1 VVTLLLIALAIDCA
15 LILTRTLGR
24 SALPAPAPV
33 RVALAAP
40 NVNPTVELATVV
52 NAHLFGVA
60 GEQSGGNAPQ
70 TTMPLV
76 LAGVIADKDP
86 AKGQAIIGESASAA
100 KLIAVGATI
109 AGGAR
114 LNSVYDDRV
123 LIDRNGRLETLML
136 PRTAPQGRPAGIPPS
151 RVTPQASAAR
161 DSSAAVLAGLVRVQ
175 PVFNQG
181 KLSGYRI
188 FPGGA
193 RGTST
198 FTQLGLRAGDLITAV
213 NGTPLD
219 DAARAMEVMQT
230 LSSSASATVT
240 VSRNGQNQEVNL
252 NLANLNTETEPG
264 QGENS
269 AGATGGATNAGSEQP
284 APVGP
289 LRHAPMAPI
298 GIPAS
303 VPPPAPPDANS
314 AGSIER

>member
-1 VVTLLLIALAIDCA
+1 MVLLIALAIECA

-24 SALPAPAPV
+24 SALPPPAPAH
-33 RVALAAP
+33 VALP
-40 NVNPTVELATVV
+40 TSNVNPTVELATVV

-60 GEQSGGNAPQ
+60 GEQNGGDAPQ

-86 AKGQAIIGESASAA
+86 AKGQAIIGESAAAA
-100 KLIAVGATI
+100 KLIGVGATI
-109 AGGAR
+109 SGGAR

-136 PRTAPQGRPAGIPPS
+136 PRTAPQGRPVGLPPS
-151 RVTPQASAAR
+151 RMAPQASAAR
-161 DSSAAVLAGLVRVQ
+161 ENSAAVLAGLVRVQ

-188 FPGGA
+188 FPGGS
-193 RGTST
+193 RGSST
-198 FTQLGLRAGDLITAV
+198 FTQLGLRPGDLITAV

-230 LSSSASATVT
+230 LSSSASAMVT

-252 NLANLNTETEPG
+252 NLANLNTETEAT
-264 QGENS
+264 QGENP
-269 AGATGGATNAGSEQP
+269 AGGPASITGSEQS

-289 LRHAPMAPI
+289 MRHAPMAPI
-298 GIPAS
+298 GAPATAPLPS
-303 VPPPAPPDANS
+303 PADANP
-314 AGSIER
+314 AGNIER